1 MGLEQEWL
9 RVLAIVVATIA
20 VALVVLVVTAV
31 RSDRKSAAGKHARQR
46 PSRDSFRPVEE
57 PPPPKKRAAVI
68 VNPTKFDSMDEVRA
82 RLAAAMVLQDWESP
96 LVLETTADDPGL
108 GQTRAALAEQ
118 VDLVCA
124 MGGDGTVRA
133 VAQVLAGTKTPMGLL
148 PAGTGNL
155 LARNLLVPMDTLD
168 AAVGVATGGRNRHI
182 DVGWITLDP
191 PAEPGADAE
200 SDYTDSGSAPSA
212 PDRHHLDTE
221 LADPGENQT
230 GSAAADIPHAP
241 APAAGDA
248 TDEDRPADT
257 VDGHTTEE
265 APSAPT
271 PNDVPASGTHEPAG
285 DADAA
290 SPLTEPDAPATGERH
305 AFIVMAGMGFDA
317 QVMEDTT
324 AKLKDTVGVA
334 AYFAQGMKHVF
345 RPRFTTTI
353 TLDDRKPITC
363 KARTVLAGNCGRLT
377 GGIQLMPDAV
387 VDDGELNVVA
397 ITAKGIYGLAGAAT
411 HILARKPESH
421 AQLDRW
427 TARRLEVRVEEP
439 QKVEIDGDLLG
450 TASHAVIEVV
460 PRSLIVRVST
470 AVPATPTP
478 LD

>member
-200 SDYTDSGSAPSA
+200 SDDTDSGSAPSA
-212 PDRHHLDTE
+212 PDRHHIDAQLT
-221 LADPGENQT
+221 DPGENQT
-230 GSAAADIPHAP
+230 GSAAADMLPTP
-241 APAAGDA
+241 TPTAGDA
-248 TDEDRPADT
+248 TGEDGPADT
-257 VDGHTTEE
+257 VDGHATEE

-271 PNDVPASGTHEPAG
+271 PSDGPDSGTHEPAG

-290 SPLTEPDAPATGERH
+290 YPSTEPDAPATGERH

-334 AYFAQGMKHVF
+334 AYFAQGMKHMF